1 LAALLFVSSTQINFV
16 VPAGASGDVEI
27 AVVRNG
33 ETVASARTVIESVA
47 PGLFTAAGTGQGWAA
62 AITVRI
68 SADGSQTWTPVALCS
83 TDGCK
88 PVAIDA
94 PSAGERVV
102 LSLFGTGIRGR
113 SGLESVRVTIGGR
126 SATVLAAEQHSQF
139 AGLDQ
144 VNVELPADVANGQTL
159 QIVLAVEGRLA
170 NTVEVQVR

>member
-1 LAALLFVSSTQINFV
+1 
-16 VPAGASGDVEI
+16 
-27 AVVRNG
+27 
-33 ETVASARTVIESVA
+33 
-47 PGLFTAAGTGQGWAA
+47 
-62 AITVRI
+62 
-68 SADGSQTWTPVALCS
+68 
-83 TDGCK
+83 
-88 PVAIDA
+88 
-94 PSAGERVV
+94 V